1 MGEQAGG
8 LRLLLGGLIGAQAH
22 ARLGHQG
29 LRPRCHG
36 QGDHLQVHRLAAAVL
51 IGDGIIIVKN
61 CRGGA
66 KAGEHLAGHDLGIGV
81 EIGHHDMPLRQR
93 TGKLHPALLEHGIVE
108 VIPAVFRV
116 KILCPMLQRVQFH
129 GADGIVHGAERLRAV
144 RPVIEPPSGVIESL
158 PGGEVVIAH
167 AGGGGKAGKARAVEH
182 EQLRGFGQGEHQQFA
197 IRLAVGKETG
207 HKFTLL
213 LLREIVIPVQQII
226 LAQGDGVPDVAG
238 EEVRHLLRGIPL
250 CL

>member
-1 MGEQAGG
+1 M
-8 LRLLLGGLIGAQAH
+8 
-22 ARLGHQG
+22 
-29 LRPRCHG
+29 
-36 QGDHLQVHRLAAAVL
+36 AVL
-51 IGDGIIIVKN
+51 IGDGIIIIEDR
-61 CRGGA
+61 RGGA
-66 KAGEHLAGHDLGIGV
+66 KAGQHLAGHDLGIGIEV
-81 EIGHHDMPLRQR
+81 GHHDMPLGQR
-93 TGKLHPALLEHGIVE
+93 AGKLHPALLENGVIE
-108 VIPAVFRV
+108 IIPAVFRV
-116 KILCPMLQRVQFH
+116 EILCPMLQRVQFH
-129 GADGIVHGAERLRAV
+129 GADGVVHGAEGLRTV
-144 RPVIEPPSGVIESL
+144 RPVIELSGSVIESL
-158 PGGEVVIAH
+158 PGGEVVIVY

-197 IRLAVGKETG
+197 IRLTVGKETG

>member
-1 MGEQAGG
+1 
-8 LRLLLGGLIGAQAH
+8 
-22 ARLGHQG
+22 
-29 LRPRCHG
+29 
-36 QGDHLQVHRLAAAVL
+36 
-51 IGDGIIIVKN
+51 
-61 CRGGA
+61 
-66 KAGEHLAGHDLGIGV
+66 
-81 EIGHHDMPLRQR
+81 MPLRQR

-116 KILCPMLQRVQFH
+116 EILCPMLQRVQFH
-129 GADGIVHGAERLRAV
+129 GADGIVHGAEGLRAV
-144 RPVIEPPSGVIESL
+144 RPVIELPGGVIESL

-182 EQLRGFGQGEHQQFA
+182 EQLRGFGQGEYKQTAVICFT
-197 IRLAVGKETG
+197 VGKEAG
-207 HKFTLL
+207 HKLALF